1 MRKEHLENVGKKFHL
16 YIATDI
22 LKLGRELGFSQI
34 ESFESKLIICN
45 KFMVDKVHEVKRN

>member
-1 MRKEHLENVGKKFHL
+1 MLNISLLLGIMRKEHLENVGKKFHL

-34 ESFESKLIICN
+34 ESF
-45 KFMVDKVHEVKRN
+45 